1 MTIYWTFAGVFAI
14 LICSLVIA
22 KNGRNSASF
31 AFGNF
36 TASTGWVDGWSFCI
50 GLLHAA
56 YATSATGMILSMC
69 EETQNPAVQ
78 VPKAMCGALALNW
91 ICGLIFLVPLMFVI
105 PDLADVIAD
114 PNAQPLPFILR
125 SAIGNEAGAFCLCVP
140 ILVLAIFCGTACT
153 TASSRCIWAFSRD
166 GAIPGSGLWKKV
178 NTKLDMPLNAMLFC
192 TAIEVLLGLLYFGS
206 YAAFNA
212 FSGSGVIFLTIAYV
226 MPIAV
231 NLFTGRKHLKA
242 GAWDFGVF
250 GLICNVIAVGK
261 F

>member
-1 MTIYWTFAGVFAI
+1 MTFAGVFAI
-14 LICSLVIA
+14 LITSLVIA
-22 KNGRNSASF
+22 KNGRNSAGF

-36 TASTGWVDGWSFCI
+36 TASTGWADGWSFMI

-69 EETQNPAVQ
+69 EETRNPATQ

-91 ICGLIFLVPLMFVI
+91 LCGLLFLVPLMFVI
-105 PDLADVIAD
+105 PALEDVIAD
-114 PNAQPLPFILR
+114 VYFQPLPFILR
-125 SAIGNEAGAFCLCVP
+125 SAIGNEGGAFALCIP
-140 ILVLAIFCGTACT
+140 IMVLAILCGTACT
-153 TASSRCIWAFSRD
+153 VASSRAIWAFSRD
-166 GAIPGSGLWKKV
+166 GAMPGSNLWKKV

-192 TAIEVLLGLLYFGS
+192 TAIECLLGLIYFGS
-206 YAAFNA
+206 TAAFNA

-226 MPIAV
+226 IPIAV

-250 GLICNVIAVGK
+250 GMVCNIVSVGMCYW
-261 F
+261 